1 MSSVKDRVL
10 KEAAEAA
17 RDLVEAGA
25 RVALDYRDRITPRE
39 KEDGTG
45 LVTEADRALDD
56 QIVAALRARF
66 PQDEIL
72 SEESPPDLDLTAP
85 RIWCVDP
92 LDGTREYVEG
102 LPEYAVMAGL
112 LVDKQP
118 AAGAFSLPDRGV
130 VFWGWRG
137 GGAFC
142 TQDGKTRAVRLNAL
156 QRLDD
161 ATLIHSRRKRDLFV
175 KLGAELGVRD
185 QVPAGSV
192 GYKVAQILLG
202 TAHLYVDPRSGPRW
216 WDSVAPGAVL
226 LAAGGELG
234 CGDGTALSYGREIV
248 HTSGLFFSVPGLRAP
263 AAARLSP

>member
-1 MSSVKDRVL
+1 MSSMEDRAL

-17 RDLVEAGA
+17 RDLVNAGA
-25 RVALDYRDRITPRE
+25 RVALGYRDRITAQE

-72 SEESPPDLDLTAP
+72 SEESPPDLDLAAP

-112 LVDKQP
+112 LVEKQP
-118 AAGAFSLPDRGV
+118 AAGAFAIPELGA

-142 TQDGKTRAVRLNAL
+142 TKDGETRALRLSAL

-161 ATLIHSRRKRDLFV
+161 ATLIHSRRRRDVFV
-175 KLGAELGVRD
+175 ELGAKLGVRN

-202 TAHLYVDPRSGPRW
+202 AAHLYVDPRSGPRW

-234 CGDGTALSYGREIV
+234 RGDGTALSYGREII

>member
-1 MSSVKDRVL
+1 ML

-25 RVALDYRDRITPRE
+25 RVALDYRERITATE
-39 KEDGTG
+39 KDDGTG
-45 LVTEADRALDD
+45 LVTEVDLALDK
-56 QIVAALRARF
+56 QIVAALREQF

-72 SEESPPDLDLTAP
+72 SEESPPDLDFTAP

-92 LDGTREYVEG
+92 LDGTKEYVEG

-118 AAGAFSLPDRGV
+118 AAGAFAIPALGA

-137 GGAFC
+137 GEAFC
-142 TQDGKTRAVRLNAL
+142 KKDGETRVLRLPPL
-156 QRLDD
+156 ERLED
-161 ATLIHSRRKRDLFV
+161 ATLIHTRRKRDMFM
-175 KLGAELGVRD
+175 KLAADLGVRD
-185 QVPAGSV
+185 QVPAGGV

-202 TAHLYVDPRSGPRW
+202 SAHLYVDPRAGPRW

-234 CGDGTALSYGREIV
+234 RGDGDALSYDREII
-248 HTSGLFFSVPGLRAP
+248 HTSGLFFSVPGLRTP
-263 AAARLSP
+263 AAARLSL

>member
-1 MSSVKDRVL
+1 MSSMEDRAL

-17 RDLVEAGA
+17 RDLVDAGA
-25 RVALDYRDRITPRE
+25 RVALGYRDRITAQE

-72 SEESPPDLDLTAP
+72 SEESPPDLDLAAS

-92 LDGTREYVEG
+92 LDGTKEYVEG

-112 LVDKQP
+112 LVEKQP
-118 AAGAFSLPDRGV
+118 AAGAFALPAHGAV
-130 VFWGWRG
+130 VWGWRG

-142 TQDGKTRAVRLNAL
+142 RRDGETRALRLNAL
-156 QRLDD
+156 ERLED
-161 ATLIHSRRKRDLFV
+161 ATMIHSRRRRDLFE

-185 QVPAGSV
+185 RVLAGSV

-202 TAHLYVDPRSGPRW
+202 TAHLYVEPRSGPCW

-234 CGDGTALSYGREIV
+234 SGDGTALSYGREIV
-248 HTSGLFFSVPGLRAP
+248 HTSGLFFSVPGLRTP
-263 AAARLSP
+263 AAARLSR

>member
-1 MSSVKDRVL
+1 MGMTGLAIIMSSMEDRAL

-17 RDLVEAGA
+17 RDLVNAGA
-25 RVALDYRDRITPRE
+25 RVALGYRDRITAQE
-39 KEDGTG
+39 KEAGTG

-72 SEESPPDLDLTAP
+72 SEESPPDLDLAAP

-112 LVDKQP
+112 LVEKQP
-118 AAGAFSLPDRGV
+118 AAGAFAIPELGA

-142 TQDGKTRAVRLNAL
+142 TKDGETRALRLSAL

-161 ATLIHSRRKRDLFV
+161 ATRIRFRSCNRGL
-175 KLGAELGVRD
+175 A
-185 QVPAGSV
+185 
-192 GYKVAQILLG
+192 IL
-202 TAHLYVDPRSGPRW
+202 
-216 WDSVAPGAVL
+216 
-226 LAAGGELG
+226 
-234 CGDGTALSYGREIV
+234 
-248 HTSGLFFSVPGLRAP
+248 
-263 AAARLSP
+263 